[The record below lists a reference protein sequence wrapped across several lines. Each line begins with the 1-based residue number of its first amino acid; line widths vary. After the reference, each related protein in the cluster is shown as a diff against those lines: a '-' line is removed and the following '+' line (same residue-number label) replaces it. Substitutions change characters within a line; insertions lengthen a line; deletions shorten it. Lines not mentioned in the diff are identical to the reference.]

1 MNQLSNNAEDT
12 SPGLYAISTVSAL
25 TGVNS
30 VTLRAWERRY
40 GLLKPR
46 RTPSGHRLYS
56 EEDVSQIRSICQML
70 DEGIAISQ
78 VARALQTPEHATS
91 QPGNEPW
98 QRYISQML
106 LATSSFNE
114 AVLEDIYNEAMSLY
128 PVEVVTRQ
136 LLLPLLREFGERW
149 EASDCGIA
157 EEHFFSVFMRNKL
170 GARFHHRNRQ
180 NTAPRLV
187 IACMPGEQH
196 EFGLLLLA
204 LSLHARGYQ
213 LIMLGADMPL
223 SQLPQVA
230 ARTQSQG
237 IILSGSVDIGSEPL
251 QQELSALTRQCNDI
265 PVFIGG
271 PISTL
276 HSDAIEQ
283 SQVIPLGEELGAGM
297 HKLSRY
303 FPNL

>member
-1 MNQLSNNAEDT
+1 MSQLSSNPHDAA
-12 SPGLYAISTVSAL
+12 PALYAISTVSAL

-40 GLLKPR
+40 GLLNPR

-56 EEDVSQIRSICQML
+56 DEDVNQIRSICQML

-78 VARALQTPEHATS
+78 VARALQSPEHTPTQAS
-91 QPGNEPW
+91 REPW

-106 LATSSFNE
+106 LATSQFDE

-136 LLLPLLREFGERW
+136 LLLPLLREFGQRW
-149 EASDCGIA
+149 ETSECGIA

-180 NTAPRLV
+180 NKGPRLV
-187 IACMPGEQH
+187 IACLPSEQH

-213 LIMLGADMPL
+213 LIMLGANMPL
-223 SQLPQVA
+223 SELPQVA
-230 ARTQSQG
+230 GRTQSEG
-237 IILSGSVDIGSEPL
+237 IILSGSVDIGSNQL
-251 QQELSALTRQCNDI
+251 QQELSDLSRQCDDI

-271 PISTL
+271 PIATR
-276 HSDAIEQ
+276 HSAAIER
-283 SQVIPLGEELGAGM
+283 SQVISLGEDLGAGM
-297 HKLSRY
+297 HKLSRH
-303 FPNL
+303 FPNA

>member
-1 MNQLSNNAEDT
+1 MSQFS
-12 SPGLYAISTVSAL
+12 SPTDDASPDRYAISTVSAL

-40 GLLKPR
+40 GLLNPR

-56 EEDVSQIRSICQML
+56 DEDVNQIRSICQML

-78 VARALQTPEHATS
+78 VARVMQTPERVSS

-106 LATSSFNE
+106 LATSQFNE
-114 AVLEDIYNEAMSLY
+114 AVLEDIYNEAMGLY

-136 LLLPLLREFGERW
+136 LLLPLLREFGDRW
-149 EASDCGIA
+149 ESSNCGIA

-170 GARFHHRNRQ
+170 GARFHQRNRQ
-180 NTAPRLV
+180 NNGPRLV
-187 IACMPGEQH
+187 IACMPDEQH

-213 LIMLGADMPL
+213 LIMLGANMPL
-223 SQLPQVA
+223 SELPQVA
-230 ARTQSQG
+230 GQSKSQG
-237 IILSGSVDIGSEPL
+237 IILSGSVDSGDSQL
-251 QQELSALTRQCNDI
+251 RQELSALTQQCSEI

-271 PISTL
+271 PIATR
-276 HSDAIEQ
+276 HSAAIEQ
-283 SQVIPLGEELGAGM
+283 SQAISLGEDLGAGM